1 MPRIL
6 YHLNEVTAA
15 VIIGDENGLMMLSDG
30 INEPIKS
37 TLYISGRGIIAECIK
52 IWEFWVLQV
61 LMGISGFAELIG
73 VPGRGH
79 AHLFFSA
86 P

>member
-1 MPRIL
+1 
-6 YHLNEVTAA
+6 
-15 VIIGDENGLMMLSDG
+15 MMLSDG

-37 TLYISGRGIIAECIK
+37 TLYISGRGSIAERIK
-52 IWEFWVLQV
+52 DLRR
-61 LMGISGFAELIG
+61 LGFTSANGSAELIG

-79 AHLFFSA
+79 AQLFFSA